1 MARNDD
7 GVGPHRLNSPDV
19 NHTLAA
25 KDERTENQSS
35 FATVNMPRMYL
46 AELLSMM
53 AAVALTLSMVEAT
66 DPWLDA
72 SKPVPERVNAL
83 LPLLS
88 LDVSHE

>member
-1 MARNDD
+1 
-7 GVGPHRLNSPDV
+7 
-19 NHTLAA
+19 
-25 KDERTENQSS
+25 
-35 FATVNMPRMYL
+35 MPRMYL

-53 AAVALTLSMVEAT
+53 AALTLSMVEAT

-88 LDVSHE
+88 IDVSHD